1 MNLLNAQRLTCYWD
15 TTEKTFQSGR
25 KKALNPHCFCFDML
39 DTLDLKTSYYEESD
53 RGQTIIAKKTRLNR
67 IHTKKHR
74 NTSKVSLLYLFY
86 RKISKNNGI

>member
-53 RGQTIIAKKTRLNR
+53 NAGAPNEDIVQNHLT
-67 IHTKKHR
+67 
-74 NTSKVSLLYLFY
+74 
-86 RKISKNNGI
+86 

>member
-53 RGQTIIAKKTRLNR
+53 SGQTIIAKKNPTKSMNSHQKQSG
-67 IHTKKHR
+67 IHQR
-74 NTSKVSLLYLFY
+74 
-86 RKISKNNGI
+86 